1 MEQKRLWS
9 RMKEWIRPGARGLGG
24 DGSLLGSA
32 SVRSAVAGEEE
43 SGGANAGRR
52 AVGGVL
58 SRRRRNDTVLE
69 KLQEGYLQVIDLVD
83 SMQKHQQR
91 QDTRAMEIS
100 SSLSRVAE
108 TLGTIESSGRD
119 QARTLA
125 RIADELGAGNE
136 RSARWEEALSEFP
149 QMAEAQRRAL
159 SDVAHQMEAAG
170 QRDNQMVQSLES
182 FREAVTSLGDAT
194 TASSVAV
201 KSLQMSALESHERTA
216 ALMKEQNK
224 RFTMLFVV
232 TLVLVATAIVAGLI
246 ALWGK

>member
-1 MEQKRLWS
+1 M
-9 RMKEWIRPGARGLGG
+9 
-24 DGSLLGSA
+24 LGSA
-32 SVRSAVAGEEE
+32 SVRSVVAGEKE
-43 SGGANAGRR
+43 SDGADTGRQ

-149 QMAEAQRRAL
+149 RMAEAQRQVL

-170 QRDNQMVQSLES
+170 QRDNQMAQSLES

-232 TLVLVATAIVAGLI
+232 TLVLVAIAIVAGLI
-246 ALWGK
+246 TLWSK

>member
-1 MEQKRLWS
+1 M
-9 RMKEWIRPGARGLGG
+9 
-24 DGSLLGSA
+24 LGSA

-43 SGGANAGRR
+43 SGVADAGRR